1 MLFPILKTHSFIPTA
16 MSDLSPNALPSIAD
30 GYTALLLGV
39 VLSATGPAIEEE
51 DAMFKVVDSAGK
63 GFGVIAAKPIERG
76 TIILSERPLCI
87 WPQSLTV
94 ESARNH
100 FEQLSTTQ
108 QEAYMELCPAVEG
121 LQGVENEI
129 LSRRAANG
137 FAITLPSLA
146 EGMRIPGFAEDEETT
161 LGFVFSRVSRF
172 NHSCLP
178 NAQHA
183 IDFTTLRMEI
193 YAVEPIPSNKEIAIE
208 YLPGLLTL
216 TRAERSDA
224 LRESFGFPRC
234 LCTACTGSEELGV
247 ESDRR
252 RVEIKRVVGEL
263 KGEADRATKMGLL
276 EEMRVL
282 LAEEKYIGPPE
293 FADMG
298 VSSMYSM
305 YLQMWA
311 ARNAAPTVSDEE
323 D

>member
-1 MLFPILKTHSFIPTA
+1 MDSLLRFRRWQRECVSLDSRRTRRRRWASSSVGCRDSIIPGQSKNISVA
-16 MSDLSPNALPSIAD
+16 LS
-30 GYTALLLGV
+30 
-39 VLSATGPAIEEE
+39 
-51 DAMFKVVDSAGK
+51 
-63 GFGVIAAKPIERG
+63 
-76 TIILSERPLCI
+76 
-87 WPQSLTV
+87 QSLT
-94 ESARNH
+94 
-100 FEQLSTTQ
+100 
-108 QEAYMELCPAVEG
+108 
-121 LQGVENEI
+121 
-129 LSRRAANG
+129 
-137 FAITLPSLA
+137 PSLCC
-146 EGMRIPGFAEDEETT
+146 
-161 LGFVFSRVSRF
+161 S
-172 NHSCLP
+172 LP

-293 FADMG
+293 FG
-298 VSSMYSM
+298 SCF
-305 YLQMWA
+305 
-311 ARNAAPTVSDEE
+311 SD
-323 D
+323 